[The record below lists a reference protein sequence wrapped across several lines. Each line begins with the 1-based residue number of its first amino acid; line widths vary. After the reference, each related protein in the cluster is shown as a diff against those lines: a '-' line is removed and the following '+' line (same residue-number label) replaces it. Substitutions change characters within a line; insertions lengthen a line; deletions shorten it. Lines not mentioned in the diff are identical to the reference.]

1 VEKLIRILI
10 VDDHQLVGEGTKNM
24 LDQEPDLDVTYLME
38 IEEVL
43 NESRENRFD
52 VYLLDMNMPTCSG
65 LELAQ
70 QIFQFQSE
78 AKIILYTGFEYTS
91 QFNLLIDSGISG
103 IISKS
108 ATQQELLMSVRA
120 VINGY
125 TLIPIPLLRQLRLS
139 EVVVQTKSTNAF
151 SNKETNISI
160 TQKEL
165 EILEGISKGKSNK
178 DISEELFLSTRAVE
192 YNLTKIF
199 KKLKVNSRSEALAE
213 AVRKGIINVNL

>member
-1 VEKLIRILI
+1 MIRILI

-24 LDQEPDLDVTYLME
+24 LDLENDFDVTYLID

-43 NESRENRFD
+43 SASRENSFD
-52 VYLLDMNMPTCSG
+52 VYLLDMNMPDCSG

-70 QIFQFQSE
+70 QILRFQSE

-103 IISKS
+103 IVSKS

-120 VINGY
+120 VLNGY
-125 TLIPIPLLRQLRLS
+125 TLIPISLLRQLRLS
-139 EVVVQTKSTNAF
+139 EISIQTKSTNAF
-151 SNKETNISI
+151 SRKEINISV

-178 DISEELFLSTRAVE
+178 EISEELFLSIRAVE
-192 YNLTKIF
+192 YNLTKIY
-199 KKLKVNSRSEALAE
+199 KKLRVNSRSEAVAE
-213 AVRKGIINVNL
+213 AVRKGIINVI

>member
-1 VEKLIRILI
+1 MVRILI

-24 LDQEPDLDVTYLME
+24 IEQETGFHVTYSMD
-38 IEEVL
+38 IEEVIAKSK
-43 NESRENRFD
+43 EEPFD
-52 VYLLDMNMPTCSG
+52 VYLLDMNMPNCSG

-70 QIFQFQSE
+70 RIFKFHKE
-78 AKIILYTGFEYTS
+78 AKIILYTGFEYKS

-108 ATQQELLMSVRA
+108 ASQQELLMSVHA
-120 VINGY
+120 VLSGY
-125 TLIPIPLLRQLRLS
+125 TLIPISLLQQLRLS
-139 EVVVQTKSTNAF
+139 EITVQTTNTNSF
-151 SNKETNISI
+151 SNQQTNISV

-178 DISEELFLSTRAVE
+178 DISEELFMSIRAVE
-192 YNLTKIF
+192 YNLTKIY
-199 KKLKVNSRSEALAE
+199 KKFKVNSRSEALAE